1 MLPTAACSNL
11 RKVYQALIRLSMR
24 LWLALLN
31 AIRLNEQKSISLQL
45 SCVTE
50 AEVPHQETSYE
61 LSSGKWEGGR
71 A

>member
-1 MLPTAACSNL
+1 
-11 RKVYQALIRLSMR
+11 MR